1 METKEQ
7 FMSRCSSD
15 LINAGKTE
23 GQANTSCEIAWNRL
37 QKSERGTRKL
47 VHRADFMRDVRDDGI
62 DFSDALILAGLAYMW
77 LSDGSESYSSRENYD
92 QSTPSVDV
100 DPDYVSSYSSSDS
113 GSSDYSSSSSDYSSS
128 SYDSGG
134 SFSSSD

>member
-1 METKEQ
+1 METKES
-7 FMSRCSSD
+7 FMARCTND
-15 LINAGKTE
+15 LITAGKSSR
-23 GQANTSCEIAWNRL
+23 QANASCEIAWNRL
-37 QKSERGTRKL
+37 RKSEGMRKS
-47 VHRADFMRDVRDDGI
+47 DFIRDVRDDGI

-77 LSDGSESYSSRENYD
+77 LSDGSESYSGRESYD
-92 QSTPSVDV
+92 QSTPAVDA
-100 DPDYVSSYSSSDS
+100 DPDYSSSYSSSDS

>member
-1 METKEQ
+1 METKES
-7 FMSRCSSD
+7 FMARCTND
-15 LINAGKTE
+15 LITTGKSE
-23 GQANTSCEIAWNRL
+23 KQANATCEIAWNRL
-37 QKSERGTRKL
+37 RRSEGVRRSE
-47 VHRADFMRDVRDDGI
+47 FISDVRNDGV

-77 LSDGSESYSSRENYD
+77 LSDGSESYSSRESYD

-100 DPDYVSSYSSSDS
+100 EPDYTSSYSSSDS